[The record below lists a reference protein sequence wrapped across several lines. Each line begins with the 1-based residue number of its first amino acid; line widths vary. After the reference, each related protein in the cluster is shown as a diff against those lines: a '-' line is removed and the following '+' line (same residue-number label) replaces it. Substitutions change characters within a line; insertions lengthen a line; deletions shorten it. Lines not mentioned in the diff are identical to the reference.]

1 MNAAP
6 YRGRHSMD
14 AFKISTIMFEHP
26 QRQKHTTNL
35 FSFIS
40 LSEIGLT
47 YKNVMLDL

>member
-6 YRGRHSMD
+6 DRGRHSM

-40 LSEIGLT
+40 LSEIGLK
-47 YKNVMLDL
+47 YKDVMLDH